1 MSAYRR
7 GDVETSL
14 GTLRLTVGAL
24 AEIAEVTGAE
34 SPRALAE
41 QIRLMGP
48 DTARTLLSALLRGSD
63 GACDLSGVSDAQIAA
78 LMPQAASC
86 ISAALVPA

>member
-1 MSAYRR
+1 MSDYRR
-7 GDVETSL
+7 GDVESPL

-41 QIRLMGP
+41 RVRVMGP
-48 DTARTLLSALLRGSD
+48 DTARVLLGAMLRGGGGTGDLSA
-63 GACDLSGVSDAQIAA
+63 VTDAEVAA
-78 LMPQAASC
+78 LMPQLAAC
-86 ISAALVPA
+86 ISTSLVPA